1 MNAFGYWQG
10 QDIKNAT
17 ATYLDDLMQA
27 FVHIQKLAGSLDSIE
42 LWNGETGWPTTGL
55 MSASFPPD
63 LVLKFSIGGSDYGS
77 AVASTENAET
87 FFQNGVCAAVAWGFN
102 VFYFEAFDE
111 PWKPTSIGDTGNS
124 GDETHW
130 GAYTADRTAKFSL
143 NC

>member
-10 QDIKNAT
+10 QDINNAT

-27 FVHIQKLAGSLDSIE
+27 FVHIQKLAGSLVEIE
-42 LWNGETGWPTTGL
+42 LWNGETGWPTTGF
-55 MSASFPPD
+55 MSDSFPPD

-77 AVASTENAET
+77 AVASTENAQT
-87 FFQNGVCAAVAWGFN
+87 FYQKGVCAAVAWGFN

-111 PWKPTSIGDTGNS
+111 PWKPKSIGDTGSS

-143 NC
+143 EC